1 MHLWHSMHTASIR
14 ETLHVCQDTNLK
26 TTRAANRP
34 MELEFTD
41 VMAVTMVAAKAQLQ
55 DAHPIKLI
63 NITASPSVLY
73 FFDALGSTKAR

>member
-1 MHLWHSMHTASIR
+1 MA
-14 ETLHVCQDTNLK
+14 
-26 TTRAANRP
+26 
-34 MELEFTD
+34 LEFTD

-63 NITASPSVLY
+63 KITASPSVPY